1 MHSAQQNKMGWYIG
15 GMAATVVTLTGGKDP
30 LRSARGSCS
39 KAAPA
44 APAASW
50 RTTNTAADRLARS
63 AGTSRGTTVI
73 LASEIQFRSPEQP
86 RRSDDGEMEGLWQC
100 RPLTRWNRST
110 TPRGS
115 C

>member
-30 LRSARGSCS
+30 LQSARGSCS

-63 AGTSRGTTVI
+63 AGTSRGDYGYSGKRNPI
-73 LASEIQFRSPEQP
+73 PI
-86 RRSDDGEMEGLWQC
+86 
-100 RPLTRWNRST
+100 TRT
-110 TPRGS
+110 AAPQ
-115 C
+115 